1 MDTITSELTLMCR
14 FLNTTRLYSSRMHTA
29 RSLTV
34 SPSML
39 CPWGV
44 PGPRGGACL
53 VLGGAWSG
61 GGAWSQGGCLPG
73 PRMVPGPGRVVSQH
87 ALRQTPPVNRIT
99 DACENITLPQLRCG
113 R

>member
-1 MDTITSELTLMCR
+1 MLKMANIDTITSELTLMCR
-14 FLNTTRLYSSRMHTA
+14 FLNTRRLYSSRMHTA

-39 CPWGV
+39 CPGGVPVWSWGV
-44 PGPRGGACL
+44 PGP
-53 VLGGAWSG
+53 G

-87 ALRQTPPVNRIT
+87 ALRQTPP
-99 DACENITLPQLRCG
+99 CEQNHRRL
-113 R
+113 